1 MAPTFWHLVTR
12 LGEAQIMLPA
22 ALALCWW
29 LARRADARPLVQR
42 WLALLTLAA
51 TVTTVTKVAFLGWG
65 IGSAALNFTGVSGH
79 AMFSAAVYPPLL
91 YLIAARRSPHWRR
104 GAWLAGCALAI
115 VIGVSRLMV
124 GAHSGSE
131 VIAGLVLGGAASA
144 SALWM
149 TRQHH
154 APVPWWLPAG
164 VAVWLLIT
172 PVQAPASITHDMVT
186 RLALTLSGRTHP
198 HTRAEL
204 LALQPPRPTRPR

>member
-1 MAPTFWHLVTR
+1 MASPSWLLVTR

-29 LARRADARPLVQR
+29 LARRAEARPLVQR
-42 WLALLTLAA
+42 WLALLALAA
-51 TVTTVTKVAFLGWG
+51 AVTTITKVAFLGWG
-65 IGSAALNFTGVSGH
+65 IGSAALNFTGISGH

-91 YLIAARRSPHWRR
+91 YLIAVRRSPLWRR
-104 GAWLAGCALAI
+104 GAWLAGCALAL
-115 VIGVSRLMV
+115 VIGVSRVVV

-149 TRQHH
+149 TQQRH

-164 VAVWLLIT
+164 VAAWLLIT
-172 PVQAPASITHDMVT
+172 PVQAPASVTHDMVT
-186 RLALTLSGRTHP
+186 RLALTLSGRTQP
-198 HTRAEL
+198 HT
-204 LALQPPRPTRPR
+204 